1 MRKTHILLA
10 VAISLLLLAVALKFT
25 PGHPFELRSA
35 EASEVGPIVVSG
47 NPSCE
52 DFGYGDDELLIECSS
67 PECPLSKGY
76 WKNHSVCGSAG
87 RDDTWDL
94 IIPSQES
101 SPFFLSGQI
110 YCEVLMTAPRG
121 NAYYSLAHQYIAVE
135 LNVLAG
141 RLENSLVDD
150 AMSASEDLLET
161 YTPEEIAALKGGRGR
176 RTRDG
181 FRVLAAI
188 LGAYNENMDGDYQ
201 IDGLHSVT
209 ISTEDNISFD
219 WSATLGMDAVI
230 VKGGPSES
238 NVYVYDPELTEDTDL
253 TAPMNPNSGKPYG
266 LSVIRFCF
274 DIDPDPTP
282 TPTPAP
288 PTSTPTPPSPTP
300 TNTPIPPTPTPTPT
314 STSTPIP
321 PTPTPTATSTPVPP
335 TPTPTPIPP
344 TPTPTPIPPTPTPTS
359 TP

>member
-1 MRKTHILLA
+1 MTVIQGAAQESNMRKAHILLA
-10 VAISLLLLAVALKFT
+10 IAISFFLLAVALKFT

-52 DFGYGDDELLIECSS
+52 DLGYGDDELLIECSS

-76 WKNHSVCGSAG
+76 WKNHSDCGNAG

-94 IIPSQES
+94 IVPSQES
-101 SPFFLSGQI
+101 SPFFLSGQS

-121 NAYYSLAHQYIAVE
+121 NAYYSLAHQYIAVA

-150 AMSASEDLLET
+150 AMSASEDLLEA
-161 YTPEEIAALKGGRGR
+161 YTPEEIAALRGGRGR
-176 RTRDG
+176 RTRND

-188 LGAYNENMDGDYQ
+188 LGAYNENLDGDHQ

-209 ISTEDNISFD
+209 ISTEDNVSFD

-274 DIDPDPTP
+274 DIDLDPTP

-288 PTSTPTPPSPTP
+288 PTPTATAVPPTPTPAPPSPTP
-300 TNTPIPPTPTPTPT
+300 TNTPIPPTPTPP
-314 STSTPIP
+314 
-321 PTPTPTATSTPVPP
+321 PTATSTP
-335 TPTPTPIPP
+335 IF
-344 TPTPTPIPPTPTPTS
+344 PTPTPTS